1 MKGAYCMYIVKSR
14 TTSNVLKEILKEPN
28 SWKKMEYQK
37 HSMQKQAEKEKK
49 GIKPKGINRKQ
60 LEMEWTSIQSQQ

>member
-1 MKGAYCMYIVKSR
+1 
-14 TTSNVLKEILKEPN
+14 
-28 SWKKMEYQK
+28 MEYQK